1 MKISDLA
8 AIVDSQGQP
17 GGDID
22 IDDLAYDSRQVK
34 PGSVF
39 FAVPGTQVDGHLF
52 IDQAVENGAIAV
64 VVERLRDD
72 LTSTIIQL
80 KVEDSRHAL
89 AQASDKF
96 FGSPSRKIKL
106 IGVTGTNGKT
116 TTAYLL
122 ESIFRRAGFKTGLIG
137 TIDYQINGTRYKAE
151 RTTPE
156 SLDLQRLLARMVE
169 SGVQIVALEVSSHA
183 LQLKRIEGCRFAARV
198 FTNLSRDHLDFHKDF
213 EEYFQSKARLFSD
226 TAFGTGMKLV
236 NTDDPYGRRV
246 AEMEGS
252 VGTITLGLEGGDYQ
266 PVDINCS
273 VAQTSFT
280 LKGPRVEMALKSRL
294 LGAFNV
300 LNLAVSAAIAFEMGV
315 ATKDIEDGVWGVAS
329 VPGRFE
335 SVSCGQDFQ
344 VLVDYAHTPDGL
356 EKVLSAA
363 KHLAGQQRL
372 ITVFGCGGDRDRG
385 KRPKMGAIGARLS
398 DLAIVTSDNPRSEAP
413 QEIIEEVMGGIPKD
427 AVKKTKVVV
436 DRADA
441 IRQALAEAAPG
452 DVVVI
457 AGKGHEDYQILS
469 DKVISFDDRLIAAE
483 MLREIVSGPS

>member
-1 MKISDLA
+1 MKISNLA
-8 AIVDSQGQP
+8 TIIDSQERP
-17 GGDID
+17 GRDISV
-22 IDDLAYDSRQVK
+22 DDLAYDSRQVK

-39 FAVPGTQVDGHLF
+39 FAVPGTQADGHQF

-64 VVERLRDD
+64 VVEKRRGD
-72 LTSTIIQL
+72 LGSQIIQL
-80 KVEDSRHAL
+80 KVEDSRLAL

-106 IGVTGTNGKT
+106 TGVTGTNGKT

-122 ESIFRRAGFKTGLIG
+122 ESIFRSAGFKTGLIG

-156 SLDLQRLLARMVE
+156 SLDLQRLLAQMVE
-169 SGVQIVALEVSSHA
+169 SGVEMVVLEVSSHA
-183 LQLKRIEGCRFAARV
+183 LQLGRIEGCRFAGRV
-198 FTNLSRDHLDFHKDF
+198 FTNLSRDHLDFHRDF

-226 TAFGTGMKLV
+226 TAFGPGLKLV
-236 NTDDPYGRRV
+236 NIDDAYGRRL
-246 AEMEGS
+246 AEMAESGG
-252 VGTITLGLEGGDYQ
+252 VITLGLETGDYQ
-266 PVDINCS
+266 VGDIDCS
-273 VAQTSFT
+273 VTQTSFT
-280 LKGPRVEMALKSRL
+280 LKGPKGKMLLKSRL
-294 LGAFNV
+294 IGAFNV
-300 LNLAVSAAIAFEMGV
+300 LNLALSTAIAFEMGV
-315 ATKDIEDGVWGVAS
+315 AKKDIEDGVWDVAS

-335 SVSCGQDFQ
+335 SVSCGQDFH

-363 KHLAGQQRL
+363 KLLAGQRRL

-385 KRPKMGAIGARLS
+385 KRPKMGEIGARLS
-398 DLAIVTSDNPRSEAP
+398 DLAIVTSDNPRGEAP
-413 QEIIEEVMGGIPKD
+413 QAIIEEVLAGIPKE
-427 AVKKTKVVV
+427 AVAKAKVVV
-436 DRADA
+436 ERAEA
-441 IRQALAEAAPG
+441 IRQALVEAAPG

-483 MLREIVSGPS
+483 MLREIMSGAN

>member
-8 AIVDSQGQP
+8 VIIDSLERP
-17 GGDID
+17 DGDID
-22 IDDLAYDSRQVK
+22 VSDLAYDSRQAK

-39 FAVPGTQVDGHLF
+39 FAVPGIQVDGYQF

-72 LTSTIIQL
+72 LASSIIQL
-80 KVEDSRHAL
+80 KVEDSRRAL

-96 FGSPSRKIKL
+96 FDSPSKKIKL

-156 SLDLQRLLARMVE
+156 SLDLQRLLAQMVE
-169 SGVQIVALEVSSHA
+169 SGVKVAVAEVSSHA
-183 LQLKRIEGCRFAARV
+183 LQLGRIEGCNFAGRV
-198 FTNLSRDHLDFHKDF
+198 FTNLSRDHLDFHNDF

-226 TAFGTGMKLV
+226 AAFGSGLKIV
-236 NTDDPYGRRV
+236 NVDDAYGRRLAGM
-246 AEMEGS
+246 AEPRGI
-252 VGTITLGLEGGDYQ
+252 VTVGLETGDYR
-266 PVDINCS
+266 PEDVDCS
-273 VAQTSFT
+273 FTQTAFT
-280 LKGPRVEMALKSRL
+280 LKGPKVKISIKSRL
-294 LGAFNV
+294 IGAFNV
-300 LNLAVSAAIAFEMGV
+300 LNLAISAATAFEMGV
-315 ATKDIEDGVWGVAS
+315 SPKDIEAGVWDVVS

-335 SVSCGQDFQ
+335 RVTCGQDFQ

-356 EKVLSAA
+356 EKVLEAA
-363 KHLAGQQRL
+363 KLLAGQRRL

-385 KRPKMGAIGARLS
+385 KRPKMGAIGARIS
-398 DLAIVTSDNPRSEAP
+398 DLAIVTSDNPRGEVP
-413 QEIIEEVMGGIPKD
+413 RKIIEEVLAGIPKD
-427 AVKKTKVVV
+427 AAAKTKVVV
-436 DRADA
+436 ERADA
-441 IRQALAEAAPG
+441 IKLALAEAAPG

-457 AGKGHEDYQILS
+457 AGKGHEDYQILG
-469 DKVISFDDRLIAAE
+469 DKVISFDDRLIATE
-483 MLREIVSGPS
+483 MLREIVSGTN